1 MRLLKF
7 SAGEFASTLH
17 SLLPPGRAWS
27 QDGSL
32 ALNKLLLGLAQ
43 VYGRNSDRA
52 AQLLVD
58 AFPTTTTELLPEW
71 EESLGLPT
79 KCAGL
84 APSLA
89 LRRAQVV
96 ARFIGNG
103 RPTKQ
108 FFIDYAAA
116 LGYTITI
123 TYGDAALQVPFLCGV
138 NVCGD
143 PLVEG
148 GDEANPWVWFVH
160 GALLNVEYFRCGV
173 NVCGDPL
180 VTADDNAA
188 LVCEMERIRP
198 AHTVLR
204 FVLA

>member
-1 MRLLKF
+1 MTPVF
-7 SAGEFASTLH
+7 NADQFFT
-17 SLLPPGRAWS
+17 
-27 QDGSL
+27 
-32 ALNKLLLGLAQ
+32 ALNKLLPPGLAWPRGDGTDLGKLLRGLAQ
-43 VYGRNSDRA
+43 VYGRNSGRA
-52 AQLLVD
+52 ANLLTD
-58 AFPTTTTELLPEW
+58 AFPATTTELLEEW
-71 EESLGLPT
+71 EKSLGLPSE
-79 KCAGL
+79 CSGP

-103 RPTKQ
+103 RPTKK
-108 FFIDYAAA
+108 FFIDYAKA

-123 TYGDAALQVPFLCGV
+123 TYGDSSLATPFYCGIG
-138 NVCGD
+138 VCGD

-160 GALLNVEYFRCGV
+160 GALLDVEYFHCGV

-180 VTADDNAA
+180 VTADENSA
-188 LVCEMERIRP
+188 LICEFKRIRP

-204 FVLA
+204 FVFT